1 MSDCYFDG
9 SGCLICPEQE
19 AAPAVPARVDHQV
32 VIGWNA
38 GANSIA
44 VQDGNLHVV
53 VTNQAL
59 VAAVVVGLKSDR
71 DRQTV
76 PDLIEHGWYFQ
87 SLAGVG
93 VAQVIERGVTKTM
106 VAAYDFSDAFEL
118 RRVNGLVTYL
128 KNDAAVY
135 TSTVPSLG
143 SKVVNS
149 CLYASGDNV

>member
-1 MSDCYFDG
+1 
-9 SGCLICPEQE
+9 
-19 AAPAVPARVDHQV
+19 
-32 VIGWNA
+32 
-38 GANSIA
+38 
-44 VQDGNLHVV
+44 
-53 VTNQAL
+53 
-59 VAAVVVGLKSDR
+59 
-71 DRQTV
+71 
-76 PDLIEHGWYFQ
+76 
-87 SLAGVG
+87 
-93 VAQVIERGVTKTM
+93 VTKTM